1 MADRFKNK
9 VVIVTGAG
17 KGIGRASAL
26 AFAGE
31 GASVAV
37 ADLDQQAGEAVV
49 KAIQAG
55 GGKAIFVQGD
65 IAEEDYVKKLVNETA
80 KAFGGVDVLHN
91 NAGVVKYGTVVD
103 MPTAEWDWM
112 LNINLRASFLTCKY
126 AIPEMRKRGGGAIVN
141 TASVQAFAS
150 QRTVAAYA
158 ASKGAI
164 VSLTTTIALDHA
176 PDNIR
181 CNCIAPGSIH
191 TPMLDMAAGLF
202 GPDNPSQM
210 ITDWGKLHPL
220 GRVGRPE
227 EVANL
232 VLFLASDEATFIT
245 GACYRVDG
253 GLLSSLL

>member
-9 VVIVTGAG
+9 VAIVTGAG

-26 AFAGE
+26 AFARE

-37 ADLDQQAGEAVV
+37 ADLDQQAGGAVV
-49 KAIQAG
+49 KAIQDA
-55 GGKAIFVQGD
+55 GGKAILVQGD
-65 IAEEDYVKKLVNETA
+65 IADEEFVKKLVSETV
-80 KAFGGVDVLHN
+80 KAFGGVDILHN

-103 MPTAEWDWM
+103 MSSADWDWM

-126 AIPEMRKRGGGAIVN
+126 SIPEMRKRGGGAIVN

-158 ASKGAI
+158 ASKGGI

-176 PDNIR
+176 PENIR

-191 TPMLDMAAGLF
+191 TPMLDMAADLF
-202 GPDNPSQM
+202 GPENPGQM

-220 GRVGRPE
+220 GRVGKPE

-232 VLFLASDEATFIT
+232 VLFLASDDAAFVT